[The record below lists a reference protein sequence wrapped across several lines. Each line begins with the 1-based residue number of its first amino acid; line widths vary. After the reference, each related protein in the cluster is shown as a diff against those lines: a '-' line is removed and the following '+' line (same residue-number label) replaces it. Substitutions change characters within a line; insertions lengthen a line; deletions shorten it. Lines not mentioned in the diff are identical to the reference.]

1 MTMSRKVVAAIARLL
16 IPRLLITGLLIIA
29 TAGVAVGET
38 ITSGAGLTADISS
51 DGRIALGLEG
61 DIWIVPAN
69 GREANPI
76 TRGLRTAHRPRWS
89 ADASRIVFSATAD
102 GVAGLWLYDT
112 ARRATTR
119 IGGDG
124 PADLYPAWHP
134 DGKRLVFSSGRSGS
148 GLDLWEID
156 LPTGIRWRLSS
167 RAGDEMEAAWSAD
180 GQDLVYVHHLEGTW
194 SLILRRHAE
203 PEEVLLAA
211 TAPLAAP
218 SWRPDGS
225 LITFLAE
232 HPSGSSLE
240 MVILSKPRLVRGY
253 ANHEKFERAPVSWRN
268 RNQMVYTAD
277 GRIRQRE
284 FDAWKSSLLPFRAK
298 RQAALAQQQ
307 VTPVRR
313 PLLRIDEPQGRIIV
327 RASRLFDGVA
337 SGYHYDSDIVIE
349 GGRIVAVE
357 PHQARADDIVIDLGD
372 LTVIPGLI
380 DSNTDFPAAPDD
392 RFGAL
397 LLTTGVTT
405 IVTDMQDA
413 ARWNE
418 RWSGKDT
425 PGPRLL
431 SAQSWQSS
439 PAPAIANAR
448 TPGLPD
454 LLASRQA
461 QLLGA
466 AEPVVRHFA
475 RSPIDGTNITSL
487 QLGSRDNGLPP
498 GLALHAELRARV
510 AAGLKPEQVLRAA
523 GVNAAAALG
532 ADPFL
537 GRIAVGAV
545 ADLVLVD
552 GDPLN
557 NVGDSLNVLAVVR
570 NGRFFSV
577 AGLIQRT
584 VAAPGVD

>member
-1 MTMSRKVVAAIARLL
+1 MTTSRRVVAAIARSL
-16 IPRLLITGLLIIA
+16 IPRLLVTGLLIIA
-29 TAGVAVGET
+29 ASGAAVGET
-38 ITSGAGLTADISS
+38 ITSSAGLTADIAS

-61 DIWIVPAN
+61 DIWVVPAN
-69 GREANPI
+69 GREAKPI
-76 TRGLRTAHRPRWS
+76 TRGLRAAHRPRWS
-89 ADASRIVFSATAD
+89 ADASRIAFGATAD
-102 GVAGLWLYDT
+102 GVAGLWVYDT
-112 ARRATTR
+112 AMRTTTR

-134 DGKRLVFSSGRSGS
+134 DGQRLVFSSDRSGS
-148 GLDLWEID
+148 GLDLWEVD

-180 GQDLVYVHHLEGTW
+180 GKDLVYVHHLDGTW

-203 PEEVLLAA
+203 PEEILL
-211 TAPLAAP
+211 TTTEPLAAP

-225 LITFLAE
+225 LIMFLAE
-232 HPSGSSLE
+232 RPSGSSLE
-240 MVILSKPRLVRGY
+240 MVILSEPRLVRGY
-253 ANHEKFERAPVSWRN
+253 ANQEKFERAPVSWRN

-277 GRIRQRE
+277 GRIRQRP

-298 RQAALAQQQ
+298 RQAALAQQ

-313 PLLRIDEPQGRIIV
+313 PLPRIDEPQGRIII
-327 RASRLFDGVA
+327 RAARHFDGVG

-357 PHQARADDIVIDLGD
+357 PQQARGDNIVIDLGD

-380 DSNTDFPAAPDD
+380 DSDTDLPAAADD
-392 RFGAL
+392 RYGAL

-405 IVTDMQDA
+405 MVADAEAA

-418 RWSGKDT
+418 RWSGKET

-431 SAQSWQSS
+431 SAQLWKST
-439 PAPAIANAR
+439 PAPAIADSQ
-448 TPGLPD
+448 TPGLPG

-461 QLLGA
+461 RLLGA
-466 AEPVVRHFA
+466 TEPVARRFA
-475 RSPIDGTNITSL
+475 RAPVNTTNITSL

-498 GLALHAELRARV
+498 GLALHAELRARA

-537 GRIAVGAV
+537 GRIAAGAV

-557 NVGDSLNVLAVVR
+557 DIDDSLQVVAVVR

-577 AGLIQRT
+577 AGLIQR
-584 VAAPGVD
+584 AGEAPGVE